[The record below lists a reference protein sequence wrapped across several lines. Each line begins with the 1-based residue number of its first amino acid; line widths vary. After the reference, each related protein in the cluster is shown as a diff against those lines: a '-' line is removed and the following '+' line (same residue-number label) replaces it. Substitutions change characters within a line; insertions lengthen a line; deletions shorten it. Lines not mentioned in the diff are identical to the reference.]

1 MMKLVDGNIHVST
14 VGNTEVLDLTSVVT
28 QCLRVT
34 GFESGLVHLF
44 VPGATGG
51 ITTMEYEPGCVK
63 DFQDLLDKVLPE
75 GLDYEHHKRWHD
87 GNGHSHMRS
96 TLVGPSKTFPV
107 IDGRICLEP
116 WMQIVF
122 ADFQPGRTK
131 WELALSIVGE

>member
-1 MMKLVDGNIHVST
+1 MVYTKRTHIESDKGYCCQDITPMVEGW
-14 VGNTEVLDLTSVVT
+14 LD
-28 QCLRVT
+28 
-34 GFESGLVHLF
+34 ESGIRNGILCVHSERS
-44 VPGATGG
+44 VAAVV
-51 ITTMEYEPGCVK
+51 TMEYEPGCVR
-63 DFQDLLDKVLPE
+63 DFGDLLDKILPE
-75 GLDYEHHKRWHD
+75 GMDYEHHKRWHD

-131 WELALSIVGE
+131 WELAVAIVGE

>member
-1 MMKLVDGNIHVST
+1 MVYTKRTHVES
-14 VGNTEVLDLTSVVT
+14 DK
-28 QCLRVT
+28 
-34 GFESGLVHLF
+34 GFCCQDITHMVEGWLEESGIRNGILCVHSERS
-44 VPGATGG
+44 VAA
-51 ITTMEYEPGCVK
+51 IVTMEYEPGCVK

-107 IDGRICLEP
+107 IDGKICLEP